1 MNKVFVLLV
10 VFAIGCL
17 CGYYFPFVNQ
27 NSSTVQSSVDVS
39 GDVFDDA
46 PVIPAKKESPVLA
59 VSAANSLDEIVKQ
72 LDSKTPKT
80 QFEGY
85 RAFQKLDQLSVD
97 EVERLLLTLG
107 ESQSLLKGQVAW
119 FLSGKFPERA
129 ISLMSSSMSDNQMP
143 LAQTLFS
150 SLVLNQ
156 PEQMFDWLQNNEND
170 FVMLFPRAEQQLDQ
184 KMALYQALAVYPD
197 WKWAAY
203 DAGVDLLKESGRSQ
217 DRWSARALAQTAA
230 QSNPHEAIVYALA
243 QHNGEVDAG
252 LLNGA
257 FTEYAKISPL
267 EAKTLLLEN
276 QKYMESYTVD
286 SVMDQLI
293 ALGNFG
299 DVYELTRSLNDQ
311 ELAERVIN
319 NVADKLYPYG
329 SDKVLELFATISDEK
344 LKISAARSVI
354 NYMSFNGYSIDKQL
368 EIMDVGLKDISGQEK
383 AITYALA
390 LSHGY
395 KNNSLAV
402 KNYMEKLKF
411 NNREFALEVE
421 TYMGYMKDI

>member
-97 EVERLLLTLG
+97 EVEQLLLSLG
-107 ESQSLLKGQVAW
+107 DSQPLLKGQVAW

-129 ISLMSSSMSDNQMP
+129 ISLMNSSMSDNQMP

-150 SLVLNQ
+150 NLVLNQ

-170 FVMLFPRAEQQLDQ
+170 FVMLFPRAEQQRDQ
-184 KMALYQALAVYPD
+184 RMYLFQALAVYPD

-203 DAGVDLLKESGRSQ
+203 EAGVELFKKSDSSQ
-217 DRWSARALAQTAA
+217 GNWGTRTLAVTVAK
-230 QSNPHEAIVYALA
+230 SNPREAFDYALA
-243 QHNGEVDAG
+243 QHDGEVDAG

-257 FTEYAKISPL
+257 LTEYAQTNPL
-267 EAKTLLLEN
+267 ETKTLIVEN
-276 QKYMESYTVD
+276 QKYVEGFTVD
-286 SVMDQLI
+286 LVMNQLI
-293 ALGNFG
+293 ARGNYSEVLG
-299 DVYELTRSLNDQ
+299 LARSLNDKK
-311 ELAERVIN
+311 LAEYAIPS
-319 NVADKLYPYG
+319 AASKLYPHG
-329 SDKVLELFATISDEK
+329 NDKVLELLSSVSDAD
-344 LKISAARSVI
+344 LKVSAVGAVVST
-354 NYMSFNGYSIDKQL
+354 MSASGLPIETKL
-368 EIMDVGLKDISGQEK
+368 EIMDSGLQNVSIEKKVGTYAWVLKSEYKNDTLALKNHIDKLKYNDKAFGLKLETVIEYMNDI
-383 AITYALA
+383 
-390 LSHGY
+390 
-395 KNNSLAV
+395 
-402 KNYMEKLKF
+402 
-411 NNREFALEVE
+411 
-421 TYMGYMKDI
+421 